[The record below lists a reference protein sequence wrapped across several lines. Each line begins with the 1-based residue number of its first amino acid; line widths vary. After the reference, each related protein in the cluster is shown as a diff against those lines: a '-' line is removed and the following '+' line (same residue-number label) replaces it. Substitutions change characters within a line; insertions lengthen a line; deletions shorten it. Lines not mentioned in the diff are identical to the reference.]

1 MLCCKFRERHLYK
14 NPNEVQ
20 VGSDAVTQ
28 NKLLRVATGKK
39 IKSLK
44 TNPNNIKD
52 FSYDILLLN
61 YFFLYMLTIH

>member
-52 FSYDILLLN
+52 FSYDILLYFLII
-61 YFFLYMLTIH
+61 FFLIS